1 MHIRARNEIMLTEDH
16 TLHTL
21 ASMHT
26 NSYVVV
32 VVDLVSAK
40 LDLKKWIGEGLNNR
54 TRTMQTDHPYF
65 SLEKNKNKY
74 IKLDNPAID

>member
-32 VVDLVSAK
+32 VVDLVSA
-40 LDLKKWIGEGLNNR
+40 
-54 TRTMQTDHPYF
+54 
-65 SLEKNKNKY
+65 
-74 IKLDNPAID
+74 

>member
-1 MHIRARNEIMLTEDH
+1 MHMSSYWIH
-16 TLHTL
+16 TRVHYLVGVVHTL

-32 VVDLVSAK
+32 IVDLVSAY

-54 TRTMQTDHPYF
+54 TRTMQTIHTLAF
-65 SLEKNKNKY
+65 RR
-74 IKLDNPAID
+74 IKINTSNWIILQ